1 MANERHACA
10 KETVRERTRATKA
23 ARASDMDSA
32 FQGMTVLLRSPCQCT
47 KKCYPCPFH
56 TVTHVASRDSC
67 APPGATIP
75 RPLRGLS
82 VPPGSAALHPG
93 LQSHAR
99 SAGLA
104 CSPGSAALHPGLHSD
119 ARSAG

>member
-56 TVTHVASRDSC
+56 TVTHVASRDSVAEPGDHNSPSTC
-67 APPGATIP
+67 KPWEGRRSEARHAPAPFQGFEAVNGRFP
-75 RPLRGLS
+75 RVPLRS
-82 VPPGSAALHPG
+82 TRVPL
-93 LQSHAR
+93 R
-99 SAGLA
+99 ST
-104 CSPGSAALHPGLHSD
+104 P
-119 ARSAG
+119 